1 MHLFRQGKNWKV
13 IKVSILAN
21 SDYLIRHNE
30 DGREKELG
38 KIQLPE
44 MINILK
50 MSPSNIDNYCEE
62 KIAC

>member
-21 SDYLIRHNE
+21 SDYLILNNE

-38 KIQLPE
+38 KIELPE

-50 MSPSNIDNYCEE
+50 MSPLNIDKFCEE